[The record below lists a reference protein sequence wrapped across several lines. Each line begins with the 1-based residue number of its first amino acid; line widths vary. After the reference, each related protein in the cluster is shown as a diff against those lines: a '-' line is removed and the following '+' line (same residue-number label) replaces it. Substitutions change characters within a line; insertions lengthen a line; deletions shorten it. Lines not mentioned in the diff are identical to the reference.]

1 MQAPA
6 RDFETVKSFGRA
18 ITLGAWVAGHS
29 RNGGGSGGRAA
40 EHAAALLPPDDGTDR
55 PMTRPSA
62 RGQAATDAHRR
73 DWP

>member
-6 RDFETVKSFGRA
+6 RDFEKAKSFGHA
-18 ITLGAWVAGHS
+18 IDLGAWVLGAS
-29 RNGGGSGGRAA
+29 RHGGGSGGRGA

-55 PMTRPSA
+55 PMTKPSA
-62 RGQAATDAHRR
+62 RGQVATDAHRR